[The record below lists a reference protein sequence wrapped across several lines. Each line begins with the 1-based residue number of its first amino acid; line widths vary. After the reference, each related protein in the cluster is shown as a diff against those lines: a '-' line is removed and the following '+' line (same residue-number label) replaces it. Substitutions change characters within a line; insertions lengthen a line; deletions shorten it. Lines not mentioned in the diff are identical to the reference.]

1 MPTEQAPLGMTT
13 QRGGFVLTAVI
24 ALAVLAIGAVLW
36 SDQGAAVFTALVSA
50 AIAWC
55 F

>member
-1 MPTEQAPLGMTT
+1 MPSEKPIMPSHPSLLLWIGLVASVLLVV
-13 QRGGFVLTAVI
+13 GG
-24 ALAVLAIGAVLW
+24 VLW
-36 SDQGAAVFTALVSA
+36 HSQGAAVFTALVSA